1 LPTAIVYLFTVHFIL
16 FCFFKL
22 LYINKI

>member
-1 LPTAIVYLFTVHFIL
+1 LPTAVVYLFTVHFIL
-16 FCFFKL
+16 FCFCKL